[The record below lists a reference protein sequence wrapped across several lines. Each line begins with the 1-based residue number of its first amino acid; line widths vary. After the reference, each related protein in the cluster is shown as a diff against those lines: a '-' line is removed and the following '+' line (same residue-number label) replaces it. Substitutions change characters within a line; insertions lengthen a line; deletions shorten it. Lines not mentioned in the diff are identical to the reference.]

1 MQESAASERG
11 GTLLEVMSVLREV
24 EGKMEA
30 KLEMAL
36 AKQREHAP
44 AQAQELIPA
53 PQLAAL
59 QRRLEALHSAQLLSE
74 EELHTLEDLCAD
86 YLALKPSATVG
97 FTPELISVAATL
109 SKLISLSEGMA
120 ADGSFAR
127 QARRKFT

>member
-1 MQESAASERG
+1 M
-11 GTLLEVMSVLREV
+11 EVMSVLREV

-44 AQAQELIPA
+44 AQELIPA

-59 QRRLEALHSAQLLSE
+59 QRRLEELHSAQLLSE

>member
-1 MQESAASERG
+1 M
-11 GTLLEVMSVLREV
+11 LREV

-59 QRRLEALHSAQLLSE
+59 QRRLEELHSAQLLSE

>member
-1 MQESAASERG
+1 MQESTASERD
-11 GTLLEVMSVLREV
+11 GTLSEVMSVLREV

-30 KLEMAL
+30 KMEMAL
-36 AKQREHAP
+36 AKQRE
-44 AQAQELIPA
+44 ELIPA

-74 EELHTLEDLCAD
+74 EELYTLEDLCAD
-86 YLALKPSATVG
+86 YLALKPSVTVG